1 MTIASFF
8 ASGLAADVILLVL
21 LLELVALSVMYQR
34 TGRGIP
40 PLDLVFSL
48 GAGAGLVLAFRGA
61 LVGAGLGWIGAAL
74 LLSFALHIAD
84 QVRRGAG
91 NRKSKV

>member
-8 ASGLAADVILLVL
+8 ASGLAADVILFVM

-61 LVGAGLGWIGAAL
+61 LVGAGVGWI
-74 LLSFALHIAD
+74 
-84 QVRRGAG
+84 
-91 NRKSKV
+91 

>member
-1 MTIASFF
+1 MTIERFF
-8 ASGLAADVILLVL
+8 VSGLAADVILFVMLI
-21 LLELVALSVMYQR
+21 ELVALSVIYQR
-34 TGRGIP
+34 TGRGMP

-84 QVRRGAG
+84 QVRRAG
-91 NRKSKV
+91 RKSKV

>member
-8 ASGLAADVILLVL
+8 ASGLAADVILFVM

-48 GAGAGLVLAFRGA
+48 GAGACLVLAFRGA
-61 LVGAGLGWIGAAL
+61 LVGAGVGWIGGAL
-74 LLSFALHIAD
+74 LISFALHIAD
-84 QVRRGAG
+84 QLRRGAV

>member
-1 MTIASFF
+1 
-8 ASGLAADVILLVL
+8 
-21 LLELVALSVMYQR
+21 
-34 TGRGIP
+34 
-40 PLDLVFSL
+40 LVFSL

-84 QVRRGAG
+84 QLRRAG
-91 NRKSKV
+91 RKSKV

>member
-1 MTIASFF
+1 MTIERFF
-8 ASGLAADVILLVL
+8 ASGLAADVILSVM
-21 LLELVALSVMYQR
+21 LLELLVLSLIYR
-34 TGRGIP
+34 RSGRGIA
-40 PLDLVFSL
+40 PLDLFFSL

-84 QVRRGAG
+84 QVRRAG
-91 NRKSKV
+91 RKSKV